1 MSKTDDVVERKNV
14 YNLLN
19 KHNETS
25 NQVDLMDIEVELLK
39 IKKTLSGRFRH
50 KLRYQL
56 PEYFLDKYPE
66 IQDDDEQQDTN
77 TNKTAP
83 FELSANQRFLK
94 KFMSLDTRNRSLLLF
109 HGVGVGKTCASVSI
123 AENFHNNF
131 SNMKKTIVLSNKVIR
146 QNFENEL
153 FDLKE
158 PHNSCVGD
166 KYIEMI
172 QDWQTTPKKMLLK
185 KIKKNIEFYYD
196 FKGYIEFSNE
206 IYRKKQKLSEDDYV
220 EYINKTFSNRLII
233 IDEVHNLRSND
244 TTMKKIPI
252 LLEDVIKFS
261 TNLRLLYLS
270 ATPMFDDYSEIIW
283 LFNTLHSVE
292 KSDKRLSSDV
302 KLFDENGD
310 VFEIYKKK
318 IRKFSNEHVSYM
330 RGENP
335 FTFPL
340 RLFPSVNKDSH
351 LLQEFPSKDVYG
363 KTIPENETLKF
374 TEIVRSIM
382 SKDQYS
388 VYKTIDYK
396 NEESKKED
404 EEQSENNK
412 DMQKRIQLSNIY
424 FPSEGSIKS
433 DVGKKG
439 LLRVMEEKTSKNG
452 VVFKY
457 KSDTVKIFEP
467 DHLNNYSPKIK
478 TIIDYVNNSN
488 GVVIIY
494 SKFIYSGIIP
504 IAISLES
511 AGYSRYKE
519 KNLLDDDANKQDKK
533 FKYSII
539 SGDSRLTPSKEKLID
554 VIRSYENR
562 NGDLVKVILIS
573 QVATEGVDFKNVRE
587 IHLLEP
593 WFNMSKVEQI
603 IGRGVR
609 RYSHVNLKPSE
620 RNTTIFLHA
629 NVLPNK
635 DDRESVD
642 LRMYRISELK
652 QYKISQIERI
662 LKEGAVDCN
671 LNKNV
676 LFFDKDKIDKSIDL
690 HTSQGT
696 KIKNYKIGDIDYSKL
711 CDFQKCTI
719 QCHPNIS
726 KSRSSSDHVNF
737 SVLTYEVSQYMKRI
751 TKVFKSEDVTFLTY
765 KQLRNFFP
773 KITKEDEHIFN
784 YALSKMIEDKTQF
797 TFRGI
802 KSYIVHNSNK
812 YIVHPSNLHDQK
824 VSLNLRHREYLK
836 RPLKLSLKNWKGK
849 VRTNVVVDENTNVV
863 KSPNKASPNMM
874 MKSLED
880 KHKELYDILSNVYSE
895 DDIDKKHIWSM
906 VIDKLNIHEHK
917 KFVTYLKKTALS
929 NKELL
934 DSLKE
939 GFVYYLDTDSKK
951 LNKVY
956 DYIENKIVKYNDD
969 GKEIKLTQGMIAQE
983 MKDLNK
989 AVLSK
994 VSKINTK
1001 EVLGFSEF
1009 SSTQKTAAFKM
1020 SKQEKKS
1027 DKGNKKQLSGA
1038 ICLQTSQYTKKVMIN
1053 YIKDAIGNKA
1063 YDEMNDKVEKMK
1075 KMQLCVLYE
1084 YISRT
1089 LSNKYMRPMYVKV
1102 FQDDKNKN

>member
-1 MSKTDDVVERKNV
+1 MSETGDVERKNV

-19 KHNETS
+19 KYNETS
-25 NQVDLMDIEVELLK
+25 NQVDLMDIEIDLLK
-39 IKKTLSGRFRH
+39 MKKKLSSKFRH

-66 IQDDDEQQDTN
+66 IQDDGEEYNDK
-77 TNKTAP
+77 NKILP
-83 FELSANQRFLK
+83 FELSVNQRFLK

-131 SNMKKTIVLSNKVIR
+131 SNMKRTIVLSNKVIR

-153 FDLKE
+153 FDLKDF
-158 PHNSCVGD
+158 HNSCVGG
-166 KYIEMI
+166 KYVEMI
-172 QDWQTTPKKMLLK
+172 QDWRTIPKKMLLK

-206 IYRKKQKLSEDDYV
+206 IYRKKQKLSEDDYMD
-220 EYINKTFSNRLII
+220 YINNTFSNRLII
-233 IDEVHNLRSND
+233 IDEIHNLRSND
-244 TTMKKIPI
+244 STKKIPV

-302 KLFDENGD
+302 KFFDENGN
-310 VFEIYKKK
+310 VFEMYKTK
-318 IRKFSNEHVSYM
+318 IRKFAYDHVSYM

-340 RLFPSVNKDSH
+340 RVFPSVNNDSNI
-351 LLQEFPSKDVYG
+351 LQKYPSKDVYG
-363 KTIPENETLKF
+363 KKIPENEILKF
-374 TEIVRSIM
+374 TEIVTSIM
-382 SKDQYS
+382 SKDQYN

-396 NEESKKED
+396 NEESEKNE

-424 FPSEGSIKS
+424 FPTEGSIKS

-439 LLRVMEEKTSKNG
+439 LLRVMDEKTSKTG
-452 VVFKY
+452 VTFKY
-457 KSDTVKIFEP
+457 KSDTVKIFES
-467 DHLNNYSPKIK
+467 DHLNVYSPKIK

-504 IAISLES
+504 IALSLES

-519 KNLLDDDANKQDKK
+519 KNLLDDNTNKQGKK

-539 SGDSRLTPSKEKLID
+539 SGDSRLSPSKEKLID

-562 NGDLVKVILIS
+562 NGDLVKIVLIS

-609 RYSHVNLKPSE
+609 RYSHINLKPSE
-620 RNTTIFLHA
+620 RNTTIYLHA

-652 QYKISQIERI
+652 QYKISQIERL
-662 LKEGAVDCN
+662 LKEGSVDCN

-676 LFFDKDKIDKSIDL
+676 LFFDKDKIDKIAEL
-690 HTSQGT
+690 HTSQGI
-696 KIKNYKIGDIDYSKL
+696 KIMDYKIGDTDYSKL
-711 CDFQKCTI
+711 CDFQKCAI
-719 QCHPNIS
+719 QCYPNILR
-726 KSRSSSDHVNF
+726 SRSSSDHLNF
-737 SVLTYEVSQYMKRI
+737 SVLSYEVSQYIKRVSN
-751 TKVFKSEDVTFLTY
+751 VFKSEDVTFLTY

-773 KITKEDEHIFN
+773 KITKEEEHIFN
-784 YALSKMIEDKTQF
+784 YALSKMIDDKI
-797 TFRGI
+797 TFKFRKI
-802 KSYIVHNSNK
+802 ESYIVHNSNK
-812 YIVHPSNLHDQK
+812 YIVHPSNLDDQK
-824 VSLNLRHREYLK
+824 VPLNLRQREYLK

-849 VRTNVVVDENTNVV
+849 VKTNVVVDEKTNVV
-863 KSPNKASPNMM
+863 KSPKKSSPNMIM
-874 MKSLED
+874 MSLED
-880 KHKELYDILSNVYSE
+880 KYKELYDILSNIYSE
-895 DDIDKKHIWSM
+895 NDINQKHIWSM

-917 KFVTYLKKTALS
+917 NLVTYLKKTALR
-929 NKELL
+929 NKELIECLNESLVYFL
-934 DSLKE
+934 D
-939 GFVYYLDTDSKK
+939 DSNK

-956 DYIENKIVKYNDD
+956 DYIENKIVKYNED
-969 GKEIKLTQGMIAQE
+969 GKETKLTQGMIAQE
-983 MKDLNK
+983 MKELNK
-989 AVLSK
+989 TVQAKL
-994 VSKINTK
+994 SKINIQ
-1001 EVLGFSEF
+1001 EVLGFTEF

-1020 SKQEKKS
+1020 SKQEKES
-1027 DKGNKKQLSGA
+1027 DKESKKQLSGA
-1038 ICLQTSQYTKKVMIN
+1038 ICLQTSQYTKKVMNN
-1053 YIKDAIGNKA
+1053 YIRDAIGKKV
-1063 YDEMNDKVEKMK
+1063 YDEISDKLDKMK
-1075 KMQLCVLYE
+1075 KMHLCVLYE
-1084 YISRT
+1084 YVSRI
-1089 LSNKYMRPMYVKV
+1089 LPNKYMRPMYVKV